1 MVPLAVEAITRELT
15 GRESPLALLDERKI
29 PYYGVKEAVFPFN
42 MFQEVD
48 PVLGPEMRST
58 GEVLGLAFEP
68 GEAYFKAEEAANSKL
83 PLSGNVLMSISDK
96 DKSEISKIAEKFIA
110 AGFKL
115 LATEGTF
122 ETIKNS
128 GLDCEKV
135 GSQRPSAIDKIING
149 QIQLVVNTPRE
160 KALTNTG
167 SLLRRSA
174 IKAGIP
180 YITTIAGADAAI
192 KGITAVKNHD
202 SESLKSI
209 QEWHALIN

>member
-1 MVPLAVEAITRELT
+1 
-15 GRESPLALLDERKI
+15 
-29 PYYGVKEAVFPFN
+29 
-42 MFQEVD
+42 
-48 PVLGPEMRST
+48 MRST
-58 GEVLGLAFEP
+58 GEVLGLAFES

-96 DKSEISKIAEKFIA
+96 DKAEISKIAEKFIA
-110 AGFKL
+110 AGFKI

-122 ETIKNS
+122 ETLKNS
-128 GLDCEKV
+128 DLECEKV
-135 GSQRPSAIDKIING
+135 GTQRPSAIDKIING

-192 KGITAVKNHD
+192 KGITAVKNHE

-209 QEWHALIN
+209 QEWHALIS